1 MMKDVYPLRRQL
13 SITVEASAK
22 LREEMR
28 SPQLSWLA
36 RTRRQLHYVIL
47 LFRTR
52 YILERIRTVTA
63 G

>member
-13 SITVEASAK
+13 SITTEASVK

-28 SPQLSWLA
+28 SPQLSWFA
-36 RTRRQLHYVIL
+36 RMRRQLHYALL
-47 LFRTR
+47 LFRTG